1 MKYIL
6 LFTIFLVSYC
16 VDVSAFVK
24 TISSTHAN
32 FDSTEII
39 DSLITTIDSSAN
51 NSFAKEVLVKYV
63 TAIGGEENLRR
74 INDRITNVKGNVQG
88 VETRIVFL
96 QKSPNKLLQRIIV
109 GDVEQKIIFNGSRG
123 RKIIND
129 IKEEINGDEL
139 VKLSYDAIMELMLD
153 PELYNIKLRYD
164 GTELIDGK
172 NAFNILLTLPNGAE
186 WHQYYDMQT
195 GWKVRDSKDII
206 TPQGVFKQITD
217 FDDYR
222 DVEGIIYP
230 FKIEQVLGNQK
241 LEFII
246 ESIQVNTGLAE
257 ANFFIE

>member
-6 LFTIFLVSYC
+6 LFTIFFVSYC
-16 VDVSAFVK
+16 IDISAFEK
-24 TISSTHAN
+24 TISSTQAN
-32 FDSTEII
+32 SDSTEII

-153 PELYNIKLRYD
+153 PELYNLKLRYD

-172 NAFNILLTLPNGAE
+172 NAFKILLTLPNGAE

-230 FKIEQVLGNQK
+230 FKVEQVLGNQK

>member
-16 VDVSAFVK
+16 VDVSAFEK

-51 NSFAKEVLVKYV
+51 NSFAKEVLVKYI

-153 PELYNIKLRYD
+153 PELYNLKLRYD

-172 NAFNILLTLPNGAE
+172 NAFNILLTL
-186 WHQYYDMQT
+186 
-195 GWKVRDSKDII
+195 SKYSA
-206 TPQGVFKQITD
+206 G
-217 FDDYR
+217 
-222 DVEGIIYP
+222 
-230 FKIEQVLGNQK
+230 
-241 LEFII
+241 
-246 ESIQVNTGLAE
+246 
-257 ANFFIE
+257 